1 MEFHEDVIFKIQGY
15 EYGQKLIEIID
26 IPGKIVEIH
35 PTEYSVIDP
44 KMYKPDMVFELEDKV
59 IILEFQS
66 TYVDITDKRRFRFYS
81 ALVDNV
87 TIKSKKPIEV
97 HVLSTIENDNTKC
110 YMINQQSRFPIY
122 VHSLKRYQA
131 HEFLNSINIKIQN
144 KKKISKKDLLLI
156 SLLCFMNSDIKTD
169 QLILNSAVTITNIPN
184 LNMEIGQF
192 VKGVILLLCDKFV
205 KDESLNKTIS
215 NLVGG
220 NMKIVEDYA
229 QRKVD
234 EAKVEFQ
241 KELQAK
247 DDELVAK
254 DEELVA
260 KDEELVAKDEEL
272 VAKDEE
278 LVAKDEEL
286 VAKDFELVAKD
297 DELKKSKQNFVINLD
312 KEGYSIKDIARL
324 ANVSLEF
331 VSETLSQ

>member
-1 MEFHEDVIFKIQGY
+1 MEFHEDIIFKSQGQ

-44 KMYKPDMVFELEDKV
+44 KMYKPDLVFELEDKV

-66 TYVDITDKRRFRFYS
+66 TYVDVTDKRRFRFYS

-87 TIKSKKPIEV
+87 AIKSKKPIEV
-97 HVLSTIENDNTKC
+97 HVLSTIEKDNTKC
-110 YMINQQSRFPIY
+110 YMVNQQSRFPIY
-122 VHSLKRYQA
+122 IHSLEKYDA
-131 HEFLNSINIKIQN
+131 DEFLNTINFKIEN
-144 KKKISKKDLLLI
+144 KKKLSKKELLLI
-156 SLLCFMNSDIKTD
+156 SLLCFMKSKKNSD
-169 QLILNSAVTITNIPN
+169 QLILKSAITITNIPDYN
-184 LNMEIGQF
+184 SEIAQF

-205 KDESLNKTIS
+205 NDESLNKTIS

-234 EAKVEFQ
+234 EAKLEFQ

-247 DDELVAK
+247 NDELFAK

-260 KDEELVAKDEEL
+260 KDEELNAKYDE
-272 VAKDEE
+272 
-278 LVAKDEEL
+278 
-286 VAKDFELVAKD
+286 F
-297 DELKKSKQNFVINLD
+297 KKSKQNVVINLD
-312 KEGYSIKDIARL
+312 KEGFSISDIARL
-324 ANVSLEF
+324 ADVSLEF
-331 VSETLSQ
+331 VSETLSK